1 MRDKLEKELLKL
13 VLQASD
19 ITMTIVENAR
29 GEEKKKYTP
38 PSELVDEAAQA
49 ILDLLD
55 KSLPSHKRQVH
66 VEHGEIMPS
75 VAQCKW
81 YFDGY
86 EQGIADVRKVI
97 KETSND

>member
-1 MRDKLEKELLKL
+1 MSLK
-13 VLQASD
+13 
-19 ITMTIVENAR
+19 
-29 GEEKKKYTP
+29 
-38 PSELVDEAAQA
+38 SELQCILDQVVYYCETAGGTIDNPKGITEEEGLTQ

-86 EQGIADVRKVI
+86 DQALADIRKVI
-97 KETSND
+97 KEV

>member
-1 MRDKLEKELLKL
+1 MRDKLNEILTAYGNYCVESVLLVPTDVSNRK
-13 VLQASD
+13 
-19 ITMTIVENAR
+19 IN
-29 GEEKKKYTP
+29 K
-38 PSELVDEAAQA
+38 AQA
-49 ILDLLD
+49 KEQILHLLD

-86 EQGIADVRKVI
+86 EQAIADVRKVI

>member
-13 VLQASD
+13 VLQDSD

-55 KSLPSHKRQVH
+55 KSLPENVLVMSDMPELEKASK
-66 VEHGEIMPS
+66 HGYNS
-75 VAQCKW
+75 
-81 YFDGY
+81 
-86 EQGIADVRKVI
+86 GINAVRKVI
-97 KETSND
+97 KEEL

>member
-1 MRDKLEKELLKL
+1 MSLKSELQEILRQ
-13 VLQASD
+13 VAYY
-19 ITMTIVENAR
+19 
-29 GEEKKKYTP
+29 GEEAGGSIYNPRGIT
-38 PSELVDEAAQA
+38 EEEGLAQ

-86 EQGIADVRKVI
+86 EQAIADFRKVI
-97 KETSND
+97 KEAK

>member
-1 MRDKLEKELLKL
+1 MSLKSELQEILAKNIHPALLEVLTPSEVLVIFKELAVATDQTL
-13 VLQASD
+13 
-19 ITMTIVENAR
+19 E
-29 GEEKKKYTP
+29 
-38 PSELVDEAAQA
+38 
-49 ILDLLD
+49 LLD

-86 EQGIADVRKVI
+86 EQAIADVRKVI